1 MELLQKQ
8 FSYHYQM
15 AFREAVDYR
24 SRLINF
30 VREVHPSC
38 TDDDTTAYH
47 KGLAIHWMFDPTSQP
62 LSYDLLTHSKETLH
76 QMLKRK
82 IDSSMKTLTEM
93 MKAEKIIASGGDW
106 SGFKTVVFMVDITAM
121 FEVTNREED
130 DYRSRLI
137 NFVREVH
144 PSCTDDDT
152 TAYHKGLAIHWM
164 FDPTSQPLSYDLL
177 KHPKE
182 TLHQMLKEKIDHFQ
196 FTLFRMMKADKIIAS
211 GGDWRAVKDWTIPV
225 NNVKSMVDI

>member
-1 MELLQKQ
+1 
-8 FSYHYQM
+8 M
-15 AFREAVDYR
+15 AFRKAV
-24 SRLINF
+24 
-30 VREVHPSC
+30 
-38 TDDDTTAYH
+38 
-47 KGLAIHWMFDPTSQP
+47 
-62 LSYDLLTHSKETLH
+62 
-76 QMLKRK
+76 
-82 IDSSMKTLTEM
+82 
-93 MKAEKIIASGGDW
+93 
-106 SGFKTVVFMVDITAM
+106 
-121 FEVTNREED
+121 

-182 TLHQMLKEKIDHFQ
+182 RLHQMLREKIDSSMKTLTEMMKAEKIIASGGDWSGFKTVVLMVDFTAMFEVTNREEDDYRSRVIKFVREVDPSCTDDTTAYHKGLAIHWMFDATSEPLSYDFLKHPKERLHQILRDKIDHFQ
-196 FTLFRMMKADKIIAS
+196 TTLFGMCKYEKIIDS

-225 NNVKSMVDI
+225 NTVKSMVDI

>member
-1 MELLQKQ
+1 
-8 FSYHYQM
+8 
-15 AFREAVDYR
+15 
-24 SRLINF
+24 
-30 VREVHPSC
+30 
-38 TDDDTTAYH
+38 
-47 KGLAIHWMFDPTSQP
+47 MFDPTSQP

-76 QMLKRK
+76 QMLKKK

-106 SGFKTVVFMVDITAM
+106 SGFKTVVFMVDKRV
-121 FEVTNREED
+121 EVTNREEY

-137 NFVREVH
+137 KFVREVY

-152 TAYHKGLAIHWM
+152 TAYHKGLAIHCM
-164 FDPTSQPLSYDLL
+164 FDLTSPPLSYDFL

-196 FTLFRMMKADKIIAS
+196 ITLFRMMKADKIIAS